1 VQAIVPIVSL
11 EEKAGFR
18 RISLAFPPELRE
30 GLRLGASVGLDGTCF
45 SVVRIEDSSVSF
57 EATAATLEISNLGD
71 RMLGDSVNVERSAVL
86 GQENSGHQMSGHI
99 FGTDVITEI
108 EAKAERNYMWFTVP
122 EGARNTSFQRGFLGG
137 LNGASLTVSE
147 HDPITGAFKVNLI
160 PDILRRTSFLN
171 YSVSDR
177 LNFEIDLQTM
187 MIVDTFERIL
197 QTYRLTAR

>member
-1 VQAIVPIVSL
+1 MPIVSL

-71 RMLGDSVNVERSAVL
+71 RMLGDSVNVEHSAVL

-122 EGARNTSFQRGFLGG
+122 EGARNTSFQRGFLG
-137 LNGASLTVSE
+137 LNGASPKHLSVYQASPELRKREAFEEEFYGAAEAAREPGEPSAGELGRLTV
-147 HDPITGAFKVNLI
+147 
-160 PDILRRTSFLN
+160 RSFFSAGIGL
-171 YSVSDR
+171 
-177 LNFEIDLQTM
+177 L
-187 MIVDTFERIL
+187 
-197 QTYRLTAR
+197 A